1 MAKNKRKWTPEEEQ
15 KFEQVKITDDLM
27 FCTVFQNEEDCRKLL
42 ERILQIHIIEIE
54 VVQEQKNMKGS
65 IQSKGSRLDIYVRD
79 DQMNSYDIE
88 MQLVNSEELILRSR
102 YYHSEM
108 DMYQIKQ
115 GQDYTDLKQSIVI
128 FICNFDPFKDGKSIY
143 TFEATCRENKDII
156 LADKRKTIFANLRG
170 DREGIEQDTV
180 NLLDYFRTGEP
191 TDEFTRGLQGKVE
204 QLRNDDEWRENRMTI
219 EMREKLI
226 YRQGKKEGIAEGIE
240 QGIEQGIKSLIATC
254 QKYQVPYENTKA
266 DLMEQYGLQEEKAD
280 EYMQKYFAKIS

>member
-42 ERILQIHIIEIE
+42 ERILHIHITEIE
-54 VVQEQKNMKGS
+54 VVQEQKNMKGP

-128 FICNFDPFKDGKSIY
+128 FICDFDPFKDGKSIY
-143 TFEATCRENKDII
+143 TFEATCRENKDIV

-240 QGIEQGIKSLIATC
+240 QGIRSLVEIC
-254 QKYQVPYENTKA
+254 QMYEISYEKTKMSLR
-266 DLMEQYGLQEEKAD
+266 DKFELSEEKAEEFMD
-280 EYMQKYFAKIS
+280 KFWR

>member
-42 ERILQIHIIEIE
+42 ERILHIHITEIE

-88 MQLVNSEELILRSR
+88 MQLVNSDELILRSR

-128 FICNFDPFKDGKSIY
+128 FICDFDPFKDGKSIY
-143 TFEATCRENKDII
+143 TFEATCRENKDIV

-240 QGIEQGIKSLIATC
+240 QGIRSLVEIC
-254 QKYQVPYENTKA
+254 QMYEISYEKTKMSLR
-266 DLMEQYGLQEEKAD
+266 DKFELSEEKA
-280 EYMQKYFAKIS
+280 EEFMEKFWR

>member
-27 FCTVFQNEEDCRKLL
+27 FGTVFRNSEDCKELL
-42 ERILQIHIIEIE
+42 ERILQIHITEIE

-88 MQLVNSEELILRSR
+88 MQLVSSDELILRSR

-128 FICNFDPFKDGKSIY
+128 FICDFDPFKDGKSIY
-143 TFEATCRENKDII
+143 TFEATCRENKEIV

-240 QGIEQGIKSLIATC
+240 QGIRSLIEIC
-254 QKYQVPYENTKA
+254 QMHEISYEKTKMSLR
-266 DLMEQYGLQEEKAD
+266 DKFQLSEEKA
-280 EYMQKYFAKIS
+280 EEFMEKFWR

>member
-1 MAKNKRKWTPEEEQ
+1 MAKNKRKWTPAEEQ

-27 FCTVFQNEEDCRKLL
+27 FGTVFRNGEDCKELL
-42 ERILQIHIIEIE
+42 ERILQIHITEIE
-54 VVQEQKNMKGS
+54 VVQEQKTMKGTVN
-65 IQSKGSRLDIYVRD
+65 SKGTRLDIYARD

-88 MQLVNSEELILRSR
+88 MQLVDSDQLILRSR

-108 DMYQIKQ
+108 DVYQIKQ
-115 GQDYTDLKQSIVI
+115 GQDYTNLKESIVI
-128 FICNFDPFKDGKSIY
+128 FICDFDPFKDGKSIY
-143 TFEATCRENKDII
+143 TFEATCRENKDIV
-156 LADKRKTIFANLRG
+156 LTDKRKTIFANLRG

-240 QGIEQGIKSLIATC
+240 QGIEQGIRSLVEIC
-254 QKYQVPYENTKA
+254 QMYEISYEKTKMSLR
-266 DLMEQYGLQEEKAD
+266 DKFELSEEKA
-280 EYMQKYFAKIS
+280 EEFMEKFWR

>member
-1 MAKNKRKWTPEEEQ
+1 MAKNKRKWTPEEER

-27 FCTVFQNEEDCRKLL
+27 FGTVFRNSEDCKELL
-42 ERILQIHIIEIE
+42 ERILQIHITEIE
-54 VVQEQKNMKGS
+54 VVQEQKTMKGTVN
-65 IQSKGSRLDIYVRD
+65 SKGTRLDIYARD

-128 FICNFDPFKDGKSIY
+128 FICDFDPFKDGKSIY
-143 TFEATCRENKDII
+143 TFEATCRENKDIV
-156 LADKRKTIFANLRG
+156 LADKRKTIFANLCG

-204 QLRNDDEWRENRMTI
+204 QFRNDDEWRENRMTI

-226 YRQGKKEGIAEGIE
+226 YQ
-240 QGIEQGIKSLIATC
+240 QGIEQGIKSLVETC
-254 QKYQVPYENTKA
+254 QMYQISYEKTKMSLR
-266 DLMEQYGLQEEKAD
+266 DKFELSEEKAEEFMD
-280 EYMQKYFAKIS
+280 KFWR

>member
-1 MAKNKRKWTPEEEQ
+1 MAKNKRKWTLEEEQ

-88 MQLVNSEELILRSR
+88 MQLVSSDELILRSR

-128 FICNFDPFKDGKSIY
+128 FICDFDPFKDGKSIY
-143 TFEATCRENKDII
+143 TFEATCRENKDIV
-156 LADKRKTIFANLRG
+156 LTDKRKTIFANLRG
-170 DREGIEQDTV
+170 DREGIEQEVV

-240 QGIEQGIKSLIATC
+240 QGIRSLVEIC
-254 QKYQVPYENTKA
+254 QMYEISYEKTKMSLR
-266 DLMEQYGLQEEKAD
+266 DKFELSEEKAEEFMD
-280 EYMQKYFAKIS
+280 KFWR

>member
-42 ERILQIHIIEIE
+42 ERILQIHIIEIK
-54 VVQEQKNMKGS
+54 VVQEQKNMKGP

-88 MQLVNSEELILRSR
+88 MQLVSSDELILRSR

-128 FICNFDPFKDGKSIY
+128 FICDFDPFKDGKSIY
-143 TFEATCRENKDII
+143 TFEATCRENKHIV

-170 DREGIEQDTV
+170 DREGIEQEVV

-240 QGIEQGIKSLIATC
+240 QGIRSLVEIC
-254 QKYQVPYENTKA
+254 QMYEISYEKTKMSLR
-266 DLMEQYGLQEEKAD
+266 DKFQLSEEKA
-280 EYMQKYFAKIS
+280 EEFMEKFWR

>member
-1 MAKNKRKWTPEEEQ
+1 MAKNKRKWTLEEEQ

-54 VVQEQKNMKGS
+54 VVQEQKNMKGP

-88 MQLVNSEELILRSR
+88 MQLVSSDELILRSR

-128 FICNFDPFKDGKSIY
+128 FICDFDPFKDGKSIY

-240 QGIEQGIKSLIATC
+240 QGIRSLIEIC
-254 QKYQVPYENTKA
+254 QMHEISYEKTKMLLR
-266 DLMEQYGLQEEKAD
+266 DKFQLSEEKA
-280 EYMQKYFAKIS
+280 EEFMEKFWR

>member
-1 MAKNKRKWTPEEEQ
+1 MAKNKRKWTPAEEQ

-42 ERILQIHIIEIE
+42 ERILQIHIIEIK
-54 VVQEQKNMKGS
+54 VVQEQKNMKGP

-128 FICNFDPFKDGKSIY
+128 FICDFDPFKDGKSIY

-170 DREGIEQDTV
+170 DREGIEQEVV
-180 NLLDYFRTGEP
+180 NLLDYCRTGEP

-226 YRQGKKEGIAEGIE
+226 YQQGKKEGIAEGIE
-240 QGIEQGIKSLIATC
+240 QGIEQGIRSLVEIC
-254 QKYQVPYENTKA
+254 QMYEISYEKTKMSLR
-266 DLMEQYGLQEEKAD
+266 DKFELSEEKA
-280 EYMQKYFAKIS
+280 EEFMEKFWR

>member
-42 ERILQIHIIEIE
+42 ERILHIHITEIE
-54 VVQEQKNMKGS
+54 VVQEQKNMKGP

-88 MQLVNSEELILRSR
+88 MQLVSSDELILRSR

-128 FICNFDPFKDGKSIY
+128 FICDFDPFKDGKSIY
-143 TFEATCRENKDII
+143 TFEATCRENKDIV
-156 LADKRKTIFANLRG
+156 LTDKRKTIFANLRG

-240 QGIEQGIKSLIATC
+240 QGIRSLVEIC
-254 QKYQVPYENTKA
+254 QMYEISYEKTKMSLR
-266 DLMEQYGLQEEKAD
+266 DKFQLSEEKA
-280 EYMQKYFAKIS
+280 EEFMEKFWR

>member
-15 KFEQVKITDDLM
+15 KFKQVKITDDLM
-27 FCTVFQNEEDCRKLL
+27 FCTVFQNEEDCKKLL

-54 VVQEQKNMKGS
+54 VVQEQKNMKGP

-88 MQLVNSEELILRSR
+88 MQLVNSAELILRSR

-128 FICNFDPFKDGKSIY
+128 FICDFDPFKDGKSIY
-143 TFEATCRENKDII
+143 TFEATCRENKDIV
-156 LADKRKTIFANLRG
+156 LADKRKTIFANIRG

-240 QGIEQGIKSLIATC
+240 RGIKSLIETC
-254 QKYQVPYENTKA
+254 QMYQISYEKTKGTLQDKFELSEERA
-266 DLMEQYGLQEEKAD
+266 EELMVKFW
-280 EYMQKYFAKIS
+280 K

>member
-42 ERILQIHIIEIE
+42 ERILQIHITEIE

-88 MQLVNSEELILRSR
+88 MQLVSSDELILRSR

-115 GQDYTDLKQSIVI
+115 GQDYSDLKQSIVI
-128 FICNFDPFKDGKSIY
+128 FICDFDPFKDGKSIY
-143 TFEATCRENKDII
+143 TFEATCRENKEIV

-240 QGIEQGIKSLIATC
+240 QGIRSLIEIC
-254 QKYQVPYENTKA
+254 QMHEISYEKTKMSLR
-266 DLMEQYGLQEEKAD
+266 DKFQLSEEKA
-280 EYMQKYFAKIS
+280 EEFMEKFWR

>member
-15 KFEQVKITDDLM
+15 KFKQVKITDDLM
-27 FCTVFQNEEDCRKLL
+27 FCTVFQNEEDCKKLL
-42 ERILQIHIIEIE
+42 ERILHIHIIEIE
-54 VVQEQKNMKGS
+54 VVQEQKNMKGP

-88 MQLVNSEELILRSR
+88 MQLVNSAELILRSR

-128 FICNFDPFKDGKSIY
+128 FICDFDPFKDGKSIY
-143 TFEATCRENKDII
+143 TFEATCRENKDIV

-170 DREGIEQDTV
+170 DREGIEQEVV

-240 QGIEQGIKSLIATC
+240 QGIRSLVEIC
-254 QKYQVPYENTKA
+254 QMYEISYEKTKMSLQDKF
-266 DLMEQYGLQEEKAD
+266 DLSEEKAEEFMD
-280 EYMQKYFAKIS
+280 KFWR

>member
-42 ERILQIHIIEIE
+42 DRILHIDITEIE

-88 MQLVNSEELILRSR
+88 MQLVNSAELILRSR

-128 FICNFDPFKDGKSIY
+128 FICDFDPFKDGKSIY
-143 TFEATCRENKDII
+143 TFEATCRENKHIV

-240 QGIEQGIKSLIATC
+240 QGIRSLIEIC
-254 QKYQVPYENTKA
+254 QMHEISYEKTKMSLR
-266 DLMEQYGLQEEKAD
+266 DKFQLSEEKA
-280 EYMQKYFAKIS
+280 EEFMEKFWR